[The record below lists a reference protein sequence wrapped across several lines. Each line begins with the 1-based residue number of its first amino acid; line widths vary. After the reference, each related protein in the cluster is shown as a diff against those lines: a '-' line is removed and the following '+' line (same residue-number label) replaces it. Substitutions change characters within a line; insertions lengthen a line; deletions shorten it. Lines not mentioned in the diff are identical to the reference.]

1 MKLLIKLI
9 SQGLKRWRYYQMLKE
24 LSAVGSLVFILW
36 VLKTYGKSIGHWAV
50 SETGLIY
57 TVFLLVA
64 IVFGLSLKMFYRMMV
79 IKYHEKSTE
88 IELFKFIN
96 EENN

>member
-9 SQGLKRWRYYQMLKE
+9 SQGLKRWRYYQVLKE
-24 LSAVGSLVFILW
+24 LSSMFFLVFILW
-36 VLKTYGKSIGHWAV
+36 VIKTYGQSIGHWAV

-57 TVFLLVA
+57 TVFLLA
-64 IVFGLSLKMFYRMMV
+64 SIVLGLALKMFYRMMV
-79 IKYHEKSTE
+79 IKYQEKSTE

>member
-1 MKLLIKLI
+1 MKILIRLI
-9 SQGLKRWRYYQMLKE
+9 SQGLKRWRYYQVLKE
-24 LSAVGSLVFILW
+24 LSAVGSLVFILGF
-36 VLKTYGKSIGHWAV
+36 LKTYGKSIGHWAV

-57 TVFLLVA
+57 TVFLLA
-64 IVFGLSLKMFYRMMV
+64 SIVLGLTLKMFYRMMV
-79 IKYHEKSTE
+79 IKYHEKSTG